1 MNEVVKYNNYMNELS
16 FKDFS
21 DYDLNFLM
29 VICAKMKDLGEE
41 TQHFEYDTLMELL
54 EWDRTKS
61 IEVFH
66 KDLKRMSE
74 KLCHVGATIDIDP
87 DVFTAFNLFSDF
99 EGNKKKRE
107 LTVRLN
113 PRFKYILNDL
123 TKNFTR
129 FELTEYV
136 HLDGK
141 YSKLLY
147 QHLKQYRKNGW
158 WQISVDDIRKE
169 LSIPDSM
176 KTMHILTKVLT
187 PSIKIIKTCKGF
199 GELEVEVIRSPR
211 RGRKVEGYKFTWTA
225 DKQIPGQIKVDDYL
239 NNSNSK
245 SEKKKK
251 NGFKDFK
258 GANRHSEKE
267 LDELERIL
275 TKSKTN

>member
-1 MNEVVKYNNYMNELS
+1 MKEVVKYNNYMNELS
-16 FKDFS
+16 FRDFS

-61 IEVFH
+61 LDVFH

-74 KLCHVGATIDIDP
+74 KLRHVGATIDIDP

-99 EGNKKKRE
+99 EGDKRKRE

-129 FELTEYV
+129 FELSEYV

-147 QHLKQYRKNGW
+147 QHLKQYRRSGW
-158 WQISVDDIRKE
+158 WQVSVEDIRRE
-169 LSIPDSM
+169 LSIPESM
-176 KTMHILTKVLT
+176 DTKRIVNKVLA
-187 PSIKIIKTCKGF
+187 PSIELIKTCKGF
-199 GELEVEVIRSPR
+199 AELQVEVIRSPR
-211 RGRKVEGYKFTWTA
+211 RGRAVEGYKFSWTA
-225 DKQIPGQIKVDDYL
+225 DKQIPGQMTVDDYL
-239 NNSNSK
+239 KVADKKESSK
-245 SEKKKK
+245 KKKK
-251 NGFKDFK
+251 NSFTDF
-258 GANRHSEKE
+258 GNQRHYTKE
-267 LDELERIL
+267 EMEELEKKL
-275 TKSKTN
+275 LAN

>member
-1 MNEVVKYNNYMNELS
+1 
-16 FKDFS
+16 
-21 DYDLNFLM
+21 
-29 VICAKMKDLGEE
+29 MKDLGEE

-61 IEVFH
+61 IDVFH

-74 KLCHVGATIDIDP
+74 KLRHVGATIDIDP

-107 LTVRLN
+107 LIVRLN

-123 TKNFTR
+123 TRNFTR
-129 FELTEYV
+129 FELAEYV

-147 QHLKQYRKNGW
+147 QHLKQYRKAGW
-158 WQISVDDIRKE
+158 WQTSVDDLRRE

-176 KTMHILTKVLT
+176 DTRRIVNKVIA
-187 PSIKIIKTCKGF
+187 PSVELIKTCKGF
-199 GELEVEVIRSPR
+199 GELQVEVLRSPR

-225 DKQIPGQIKVDDYL
+225 DKQVPGQMSL
-239 NNSNSK
+239 NDFQKTPS
-245 SEKKKK
+245 KKKK
-251 NGFKDFK
+251 VSKKKADFEQNTYDYEK
-258 GANRHSEKE
+258 LEKE
-267 LDELERIL
+267 LL
-275 TKSKTN
+275 KN

>member
-16 FKDFS
+16 FKDFT

-41 TQHFEYDTLMELL
+41 TQHFEYGKLMELL
-54 EWDRTKS
+54 DWDMTKS
-61 IEVFH
+61 IDVFH

-74 KLCHVGATIDIDP
+74 KLRHVGATIDIDP

-99 EGNKKKRE
+99 EGDKRKRV

-129 FELTEYV
+129 FELSEYV

-141 YSKLLY
+141 YAKLLY
-147 QHLKQYRKNGW
+147 QHLKQYRKTGW
-158 WQISVDDIRKE
+158 WQISVEDIRRE

-176 KTMHILTKVLT
+176 KTMHILTKVIS
-187 PSIKIIKTCKGF
+187 PSVEVIKTCKGF
-199 GELEVEVIRSPR
+199 GELEIEVIRSPR
-211 RGRKVEGYKFTWTA
+211 RGRAVEGYKFSWTA
-225 DKQIPGQIKVDDYL
+225 DKQIPGQMTLDDYTRMKDQK
-239 NNSNSK
+239 NG
-245 SEKKKK
+245 KKK
-251 NGFKDFK
+251 NKFANFQQREYDF
-258 GANRHSEKE
+258 A
-267 LDELERIL
+267 ELEAKL
-275 TKSKTN
+275 LDN

>member
-16 FKDFS
+16 FRDFS

-61 IEVFH
+61 IDVFH

-74 KLCHVGATIDIDP
+74 KLRHVGATIDIDP

-129 FELTEYV
+129 FELSEYV

-147 QHLKQYRKNGW
+147 QHLKQYRKTGW
-158 WQISVDDIRKE
+158 WQISVDDIRRE
-169 LSIPDSM
+169 LSIPNSM
-176 KTMHILTKVLT
+176 PTMNITPKVLK
-187 PSIKIIKTCKGF
+187 PSIEIIKTCKGF

-211 RGRKVEGYKFTWTA
+211 RGRKVEGYKFSWTA
-225 DKQIPGQIKVDDYL
+225 DKQIPGQMTVDDYL
-239 NNSNSK
+239 KVADKKESSK
-245 SEKKKK
+245 KKKK
-251 NGFKDFK
+251 NSFTDF
-258 GANRHSEKE
+258 GNQRHYTKE
-267 LDELERIL
+267 EMEELEKKL
-275 TKSKTN
+275 LAN

>member
-16 FKDFS
+16 FRDFS

-61 IEVFH
+61 IDVFH

-74 KLCHVGATIDIDP
+74 KLRHVGATIDIDP

-129 FELTEYV
+129 FELAEYV

-147 QHLKQYRKNGW
+147 QHLKQYRKTGW
-158 WQISVDDIRKE
+158 WQISVDDIRRE
-169 LSIPDSM
+169 LSIPNSM
-176 KTMHILTKVLT
+176 PTMNITPKVLK
-187 PSIKIIKTCKGF
+187 PSIEIIKTCKGF

-211 RGRKVEGYKFTWTA
+211 RGRKVEGYKFSWTA
-225 DKQIPGQIKVDDYL
+225 DKQIPGQMTVDDYL
-239 NNSNSK
+239 KVADKKESSK
-245 SEKKKK
+245 KKKK
-251 NGFKDFK
+251 NSFTDF
-258 GANRHSEKE
+258 GNQRHYTKE
-267 LDELERIL
+267 EMEELEKKL
-275 TKSKTN
+275 LAN

>member
-61 IEVFH
+61 IDVFH

-74 KLCHVGATIDIDP
+74 KLRHVGATIDIDP

-107 LTVRLN
+107 LIVRLN

-123 TKNFTR
+123 TRNFTR
-129 FELTEYV
+129 FELAEYV

-147 QHLKQYRKNGW
+147 QHLKQYRKAGW
-158 WQISVDDIRKE
+158 WQTSVDDLRRE

-176 KTMHILTKVLT
+176 DTRRIVNKVIA
-187 PSIKIIKTCKGF
+187 PSVELIKTCKGF
-199 GELEVEVIRSPR
+199 GELQVEVLRSPR

-225 DKQIPGQIKVDDYL
+225 DKQVPGQMSL
-239 NNSNSK
+239 NDFQKTPS
-245 SEKKKK
+245 KKKK
-251 NGFKDFK
+251 VSKKKADFEQNTYDYEK
-258 GANRHSEKE
+258 LEKE
-267 LDELERIL
+267 LL
-275 TKSKTN
+275 KN

>member
-1 MNEVVKYNNYMNELS
+1 MKEVVKYNNYMNELS
-16 FKDFS
+16 FRDFS

-54 EWDRTKS
+54 DWDRTKS
-61 IEVFH
+61 IDVFH

-74 KLCHVGATIDIDP
+74 KLRHVGATIDIDP

-99 EGNKKKRE
+99 EGDKRKRI

-129 FELTEYV
+129 FELAEYV

-147 QHLKQYRKNGW
+147 QRLKQFRRTGW
-158 WQISVDDIRKE
+158 WKISLEDIRRE
-169 LSIPDSM
+169 MAIPDSM
-176 KTMHILTKVLT
+176 PTRNITPKVIN
-187 PSIKIIKTCKGF
+187 PSVELIKSCKGF
-199 GELEVEVIRSPR
+199 GELEVEVLRSPR
-211 RGRKVEGYKFTWTA
+211 RGRAVEGYKFTWTA
-225 DKQIPGQIKVDDYL
+225 EKQIPGQMNLEDFQKKPQG
-239 NNSNSK
+239 N
-245 SEKKKK
+245 KKKRSK
-251 NGFKDFK
+251 NQFNNFEQNTYDFAK
-258 GANRHSEKE
+258 LEE
-267 LDELERIL
+267 QLLD
-275 TKSKTN
+275 N

>member
-1 MNEVVKYNNYMNELS
+1 MSEVVKYNNYMNELS

-54 EWDRTKS
+54 EWDRTKP

-158 WQISVDDIRKE
+158 WQISVDDIRRE

-176 KTMHILTKVLT
+176 PTMNITPKVLK
-187 PSIKIIKTCKGF
+187 PSIEIIKTCKGF

-225 DKQIPGQIKVDDYL
+225 DKQIPGQINVDDYL
-239 NNSNSK
+239 NSK

-251 NGFKDFK
+251 IGFKNFK
-258 GANRHSEKE
+258 GASRYSKKE
-267 LDELERIL
+267 MDELERIL
-275 TKSKTN
+275 TKPKTN

>member
-16 FKDFS
+16 FRDFS

-54 EWDRTKS
+54 EWDKTKS
-61 IEVFH
+61 IDVFH

-74 KLCHVGATIDIDP
+74 KLRHVGATIDIDP

-99 EGNKKKRE
+99 EGDKRKRE

-129 FELTEYV
+129 FELAEYV

-147 QHLKQYRKNGW
+147 QHLKQYRKTGW
-158 WQISVDDIRKE
+158 WQISVDDLRRE

-176 KTMHILTKVLT
+176 DTKRIVNKVLA
-187 PSIKIIKTCKGF
+187 PSVELIKTCKGF
-199 GELEVEVIRSPR
+199 GELEIEVIRSPR
-211 RGRKVEGYKFTWTA
+211 RGRKVEGYKFSWTA
-225 DKQIPGQIKVDDYL
+225 DKQIPGQMTVDDYL
-239 NNSNSK
+239 RVTDKESGK
-245 SEKKKK
+245 KKKK
-251 NGFKDFK
+251 NSFNDFE
-258 GANRHSEKE
+258 NQRHYTKE
-267 LDELERIL
+267 EWEELEQKL
-275 TKSKTN
+275 LAN

>member
-1 MNEVVKYNNYMNELS
+1 MNEIVKYDNYMNELS
-16 FKDFS
+16 FTNFT

-41 TQHFEYDTLMELL
+41 TQHFDYDKLMELL
-54 EWDRTKS
+54 DWDMTKS
-61 IEVFH
+61 IDVFH
-66 KDLKRMSE
+66 RDLKRMSE
-74 KLCHVGATIDIDP
+74 KLRHVGATIDIDP

-129 FELTEYV
+129 FELSEYV

-147 QHLKQYRKNGW
+147 QHLKQYRKSGW
-158 WQISVDDIRKE
+158 WQVPVDELRQE

-176 KTMHILTKVLT
+176 PTMNITAKVVN
-187 PSIKIIKTCKGF
+187 PSTEVIKTCKGF
-199 GELEVEVIRSPR
+199 GELKVEVIRSPR

-225 DKQIPGQIKVDDYL
+225 DKQIPGQMTLDDY
-239 NNSNSK
+239 SRDK
-245 SEKKKK
+245 SKKKRTSK
-251 NGFKDFK
+251 KADFK
-258 GANRHSEKE
+258 QNKYDYDKLEKE
-267 LDELERIL
+267 LR
-275 TKSKTN
+275 KN

>member
-41 TQHFEYDTLMELL
+41 TQHFDYRKLMELL
-54 EWDRTKS
+54 DWDMSKS
-61 IEVFH
+61 IDVFH

-74 KLCHVGATIDIDP
+74 KLRHVGATIDIDP

-107 LTVRLN
+107 LIVRLN

-123 TKNFTR
+123 TRNFTR
-129 FELTEYV
+129 FELAEYV

-147 QHLKQYRKNGW
+147 QHLKQYRKAGW
-158 WQISVDDIRKE
+158 WQTSVDDLRRE

-176 KTMHILTKVLT
+176 PTRNIIPKVLNT
-187 PSIKIIKTCKGF
+187 SVELIKTCKGF
-199 GELEVEVIRSPR
+199 SELHVEVIRSSR
-211 RGRKVEGYKFTWTA
+211 RGRAVIGYKFTWTA
-225 DKQIPGQIKVDDYL
+225 DKQIPGQMSLDDFQ
-239 NNSNSK
+239 K
-245 SEKKKK
+245 TPPKKKK
-251 NGFKDFK
+251 GSKKKADFQQNTYDFEK
-258 GANRHSEKE
+258 LEKE
-267 LDELERIL
+267 LL
-275 TKSKTN
+275 KN

>member
-1 MNEVVKYNNYMNELS
+1 MSEVVKYNNYMNELS

-158 WQISVDDIRKE
+158 WQISVDDIRRE

-176 KTMHILTKVLT
+176 PTMNITPKVLK
-187 PSIKIIKTCKGF
+187 PSIEIIKTCKGF

-225 DKQIPGQIKVDDYL
+225 DKQIPGQINVDDYL
-239 NNSNSK
+239 NSK

-251 NGFKDFK
+251 NGFRNFK
-258 GANRHSEKE
+258 GASRYSKKE
-267 LDELERIL
+267 MDELERIL
-275 TKSKTN
+275 TKPKTN

>member
-16 FKDFS
+16 FRDFS

-61 IEVFH
+61 IDVFH

-74 KLCHVGATIDIDP
+74 KLRHVGATIDIDP

-99 EGNKKKRE
+99 EGDKRKRE

-147 QHLKQYRKNGW
+147 QHLKQYRKTGW
-158 WQISVDDIRKE
+158 WQISVDDLRRE

-176 KTMHILTKVLT
+176 DTKRIVNKVLA
-187 PSIKIIKTCKGF
+187 PSVELIKTCKGF
-199 GELEVEVIRSPR
+199 GELEIEVIRSPR
-211 RGRKVEGYKFTWTA
+211 RGRKVEGYKFSWTA
-225 DKQIPGQIKVDDYL
+225 DKQIPGQMTVDDYL
-239 NNSNSK
+239 RVTDKESGK
-245 SEKKKK
+245 KKKK
-251 NGFKDFK
+251 NSFNDFE
-258 GANRHSEKE
+258 NQRHYTKE
-267 LDELERIL
+267 EWEELEQKL
-275 TKSKTN
+275 LAN

>member
-1 MNEVVKYNNYMNELS
+1 MSEVVKYNNYMNELS

-61 IEVFH
+61 IDVFH

-158 WQISVDDIRKE
+158 WQISVDDIRRE

-176 KTMHILTKVLT
+176 PTMNITPKVLK
-187 PSIKIIKTCKGF
+187 PSIEIIKTCKGF

-225 DKQIPGQIKVDDYL
+225 DKQIPGQINVDDYL
-239 NNSNSK
+239 NSK

-251 NGFKDFK
+251 NGFRNFK
-258 GANRHSEKE
+258 GASRYSKKE
-267 LDELERIL
+267 MDELERIL
-275 TKSKTN
+275 TKPKTN

>member
-16 FKDFS
+16 FRDFS

-61 IEVFH
+61 IDVFH

-74 KLCHVGATIDIDP
+74 KLRHVGATIDIDP

-99 EGNKKKRE
+99 EGDKRKRE

-129 FELTEYV
+129 FELSEYV

-147 QHLKQYRKNGW
+147 QHLKQYRKTGW
-158 WQISVDDIRKE
+158 WQISVDDIRRE
-169 LSIPDSM
+169 LSIPNSM
-176 KTMHILTKVLT
+176 PTMNITPKVLK
-187 PSIKIIKTCKGF
+187 PSIEIIKTCKGF

-211 RGRKVEGYKFTWTA
+211 RGRKVEGYKFSWTA
-225 DKQIPGQIKVDDYL
+225 DKQIPGQMTVDDYL
-239 NNSNSK
+239 KVADKKESSK
-245 SEKKKK
+245 KKKK
-251 NGFKDFK
+251 NSFTDF
-258 GANRHSEKE
+258 GNQRHYTKE
-267 LDELERIL
+267 EMEELEKKL
-275 TKSKTN
+275 LAN

>member
-1 MNEVVKYNNYMNELS
+1 MKEVVKYNNYMNELS
-16 FKDFS
+16 FRDFS

-61 IEVFH
+61 IDVFH

-74 KLCHVGATIDIDP
+74 KLRHVGATIDIDP

-99 EGNKKKRE
+99 EGDKRKRE

-147 QHLKQYRKNGW
+147 QHLKQYRKTGW
-158 WQISVDDIRKE
+158 WQISVDDLRRE

-176 KTMHILTKVLT
+176 DTKRIVNKVLA
-187 PSIKIIKTCKGF
+187 PSVELIKTCKGF
-199 GELEVEVIRSPR
+199 GELEIEVIRSPR
-211 RGRKVEGYKFTWTA
+211 RGRKVEGYKFSWTA
-225 DKQIPGQIKVDDYL
+225 DKQIPGQMTVDDYL
-239 NNSNSK
+239 RVTDKESGK
-245 SEKKKK
+245 KKKK
-251 NGFKDFK
+251 NSFNDFE
-258 GANRHSEKE
+258 NQRHYTKE
-267 LDELERIL
+267 EWEELEQKL
-275 TKSKTN
+275 LAN

>member
-41 TQHFEYDTLMELL
+41 TQHFEYRKLMELL
-54 EWDRTKS
+54 DWDMSKS
-61 IEVFH
+61 IDVFH

-74 KLCHVGATIDIDP
+74 KLRHVGATIDIDP

-107 LTVRLN
+107 LIVRLN

-123 TKNFTR
+123 TRNFTR
-129 FELTEYV
+129 FELAEYV

-147 QHLKQYRKNGW
+147 QHLKQYRKAGW
-158 WQISVDDIRKE
+158 WQTSVNDLRRE

-176 KTMHILTKVLT
+176 PTRNIIPKVLNT
-187 PSIKIIKTCKGF
+187 SVELIKTCKGF
-199 GELEVEVIRSPR
+199 SELHVEVIRSSR
-211 RGRKVEGYKFTWTA
+211 RGRAVIGYKFTWTA
-225 DKQIPGQIKVDDYL
+225 DKQIPGQMSLDDFQ
-239 NNSNSK
+239 K
-245 SEKKKK
+245 TPPKKKK
-251 NGFKDFK
+251 VSKKKADFEQNTYDYEK
-258 GANRHSEKE
+258 LEKE
-267 LDELERIL
+267 LL
-275 TKSKTN
+275 KN